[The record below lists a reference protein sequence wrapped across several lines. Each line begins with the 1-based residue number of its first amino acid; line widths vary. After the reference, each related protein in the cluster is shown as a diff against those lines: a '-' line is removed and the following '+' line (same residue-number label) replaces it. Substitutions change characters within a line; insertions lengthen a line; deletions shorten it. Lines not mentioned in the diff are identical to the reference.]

1 MGNQMNPL
9 KLSQFDY
16 SKVIP
21 IHVWRI
27 TSITSSSATPVPSN
41 ISSTIFTSANNLIAV
56 TAYPLLWSWMVRFSI
71 GAPTIFAASWTVVLL
86 ENQSTCSKFT
96 ATFGTG
102 LLTHIERCD
111 VSSRKTPMIF
121 PENSDGVPLRMMG
134 FGWVASKWPP
144 QSPLEHQSHSHGYS
158 NRPLRI
164 IQIRLFDTQNF
175 FQTLASNNPIHHRCF
190 LH

>member
-1 MGNQMNPL
+1 
-9 KLSQFDY
+9 
-16 SKVIP
+16 
-21 IHVWRI
+21 
-27 TSITSSSATPVPSN
+27 
-41 ISSTIFTSANNLIAV
+41 
-56 TAYPLLWSWMVRFSI
+56 MVRFSI

-134 FGWVASKWPP
+134 FGWVPMQIGAFARVLKGFIRIPIETDIVF
-144 QSPLEHQSHSHGYS
+144 QRAFSPSFG
-158 NRPLRI
+158 
-164 IQIRLFDTQNF
+164 
-175 FQTLASNNPIHHRCF
+175 TLGSVLGN
-190 LH
+190 